1 MRRVLV
7 IVVVYNGRRWLDRCL
22 GSVLPGDAA
31 SCGEALQ
38 VDAFVWDNDSTDG
51 SADFVAAR
59 YPQAKLVRSADNLG
73 FSAPNNRGFAHAL
86 RNGYDYVYLLNQD
99 AWLLPGALTRMV
111 AAAEAWPAYGVLS
124 PLQYQDGCSALD
136 VQFAK
141 LWKAGRGTVPE
152 TAGHPRPDKG
162 EGPVDKAGGRVRSEA
177 EAVSGAVPL
186 PEAPVEVKRVMAA
199 HWLVPVRAIREI
211 GPFEETLFPFYGQD
225 DEWCRLLH
233 LRGWKVGVVP
243 AAKAVHDRAQREEP
257 LEKTVRRNYYTGAL
271 VRLCDV
277 RRPLPLLFLYV
288 LLFTVVKVVR
298 YRSFLPL
305 KYFRRLCRDLPAVR
319 ARRKFCR
326 A

>member
-1 MRRVLV
+1 MKRILV

-38 VDAFVWDNDSTDG
+38 VDVFVWDNDSTDG
-51 SADFVAAR
+51 SADFVATH

-73 FSAPNNRGFAHAL
+73 FSAPNNKAFEYAV

-99 AWLLPGALTRMV
+99 AWLLPGALARLV
-111 AAAEAWPAYGVLS
+111 AAAEAWPEYGVLS
-124 PLQYQDGCSALD
+124 PLQYQDGCTALD

-141 LWKAGRGTVPE
+141 LWKGGRGTVPE

-162 EGPVDKAGGRVRSEA
+162 EGPSEKAGGRSRSEA
-177 EAVSGAVPL
+177 EAVSGADPL
-186 PEAPVEVKRVMAA
+186 PEPVEVKRVMAA
-199 HWLVPVRAIREI
+199 HWLVPVRVIEEI
-211 GPFEETLFPFYGQD
+211 GPFNETLFPFYGQD
-225 DEWCRLLH
+225 DEWCRILH
-233 LRGWKVGVVP
+233 ARGYKVGVLP
-243 AAKAVHDRAQREEP
+243 SAKAVHDRAQRKEA
-257 LEKTVRRNYYTGAL
+257 LEKTVERNYYIGSL

-277 RRPLPLLFLYV
+277 RRPLFLIFLYV
-288 LLFTVVKVVR
+288 LLFTAVKVFR

-319 ARRKFCR
+319 ARRQFLGD
-326 A
+326 

>member
-1 MRRVLV
+1 MKRVLV

-22 GSVLPGDAA
+22 GSVLPGDGA

-51 SADFVAAR
+51 SADFVAAH

-99 AWLLPGALTRMV
+99 AWLLPGALATLV
-111 AAAEAWPAYGVLS
+111 AASEAWPAYGVLS
-124 PLQYQDGCSALD
+124 PLQYQDGCTALD

-141 LWKAGRGTVPE
+141 LWKAGGRG
-152 TAGHPRPDKG
+152 
-162 EGPVDKAGGRVRSEA
+162 RSEA
-177 EAVSGAVPL
+177 AAVSGAVPL
-186 PEAPVEVKRVMAA
+186 PEAPVEVQRVMAA

-243 AAKAVHDRAQREEP
+243 AARAVHDRAQREEP
-257 LEKTVRRNYYTGAL
+257 LEKTVLRNYYTGAL

-277 RRPLPLLFLYV
+277 RRPLSLLFLYV

-319 ARRKFCR
+319 ARRRFCG